1 MALTADKILTYKE
14 GLEIP
19 IPVGASKEIFAGSMV
34 CLDGTTR
41 YAEAGT
47 DAANKIFAGI
57 AREYVKEI
65 TAVAGAISV
74 LLRRKGLFLLK
85 YEPADAEEH
94 DVGKA
99 VFLADD
105 GNVNLT
111 AGVDNQIYVGII
123 AGIESLTEVWV
134 DIHPALLQSDVA
146 VHIADGTAAHAA
158 SAISITD
165 ASDHFPA
172 ATDTVEE
179 AIDTL
184 TKTFIMNFA
193 IQTIATAATDVAIAE
208 DFEAPIPIR
217 IKRAY
222 ATLVTAP
229 GSGKTLTI
237 EINGTT
243 TLCTVAG
250 TAKKGELEN
259 LDIAVAANTDFDITL
274 TQDTGAA
281 DGLNLMLVCEV
292 DDGV

>member
-134 DIHPALLQSDVA
+134 DIQPALLQSDVA
-146 VHIADGTAAHAA
+146 VHIADATAAHAA

-165 ASDHFPA
+165 AGAHFPA

-179 AIDTL
+179 AITAL
-184 TKTFIMNFA
+184 TKVITLHFA
-193 IQTIATAATDVAIAE
+193 AQTIATAASDVKIAE
-208 DFEAPIPIR
+208 DFEVPIPIR

-229 GSGKTLTI
+229 GGTKVLTI
-237 EINGTT
+237 ELNGSV
-243 TLCTVAG
+243 TLCTITG
-250 TAKKGELEN
+250 TAKNGETEN
-259 LDIAVAANTDFDITL
+259 LDIAVAADTDFDITL

-292 DDGV
+292 DDGE